1 MCALN
6 GASLGGNIL
15 SLCPECGTELDEH
28 ADVCMAC
35 GAARVDVESSA
46 NGYELAV
53 DNLTDQLIAGAFAIT
68 SKRGQDE
75 MSGIITDMSVVNW
88 NTIAIETVLFFHH
101 MIERYAEGLFGQE
114 VKVQIMEKLELPL
127 VGKFAKAGSVSDEN
141 MDNFHK
147 MYVHNLEQRCA
158 EYNKYQLGNVIDEE
172 IALGADGTFLSDK
185 ERTEKFASIFISED
199 DISEASS
206 GDDEGFKAQ
215 LLWQFGRRIAE
226 LLGEPDSA
234 KVITYVYRYTIV
246 FLFLTLNP
254 VKELNSL
261 RNLLGPNDAV

>member
-1 MCALN
+1 M
-6 GASLGGNIL
+6 
-15 SLCPECGTELDEH
+15 SLCPECGTELDDH

-35 GAARVDVESSA
+35 GAARADVEVSA
-46 NGYELAV
+46 NAYELAI
-53 DNLTDQLIAGAFAIT
+53 DNLTDQLIDGAFAMT

-101 MIERYAEGLFGQE
+101 VIERYAEGLFGQE
-114 VKVQIMEKLELPL
+114 VKAKIMDSLELPL

-141 MDNFHK
+141 MDTFHK

-158 EYNKYQLGNVIDEE
+158 EYTKYELGNVIDDE
-172 IALGADGTFLSDK
+172 ITLGADGTLLSDK
-185 ERTEKFASIFISED
+185 ERTEKFAGIYISED
-199 DISEASS
+199 DVSEASS
-206 GDDEGFKAQ
+206 RDDEGFQ
-215 LLWQFGRRIAE
+215 VHLLWQFGRRIAE

-234 KVITYVYRYTIV
+234 KVITYVYRYTIA

-254 VKELNSL
+254 AKELNSL